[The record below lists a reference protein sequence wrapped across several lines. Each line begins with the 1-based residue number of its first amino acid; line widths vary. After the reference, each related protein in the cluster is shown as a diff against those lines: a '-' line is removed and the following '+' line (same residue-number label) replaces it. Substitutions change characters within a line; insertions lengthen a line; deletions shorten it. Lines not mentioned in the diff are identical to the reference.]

1 MKKNLN
7 QINLE
12 KKRKIH
18 FGYLYE
24 KSEKEVE
31 IESLEEKL
39 TAIKEK
45 YYNVYENQEITSE
58 DGEFDKSTLY
68 VEIADCDKE
77 NLKSIYINS
86 KKYDNENKK
95 ISIGQNSFIVAPIF
109 LVEDGKLL
117 VSPLY
122 ILNVAET
129 EEVRIVFDDKL
140 VKIKL
145 AEKDLI
151 KEKLEVEKVEAI
163 LTKPQRENKVFYFK
177 EKNKEIIN
185 QISENGEQAIG
196 IVLKDKEGNAIN
208 DVDETIYLV
217 DENDNAS
224 ITVCEEIEEE
234 KYTIT
239 MYLKYQT
246 SDYEVNESQTTK
258 KKIIVIGKGY
268 IDLYFKLS
276 KRRPDDYEAVSY
288 VRKSIMQPKKKNVEN
303 TQYKNIVENKENNG
317 NNEELKEEET
327 GENSTIEDEEKKKE
341 EIEKL
346 KQETEEMEKLKE
358 EVKSILKSKKKS

>member
-1 MKKNLN
+1 MEKSLN

-24 KSEKEVE
+24 KSEKEIE

-39 TAIKEK
+39 NAIKEK

-77 NLKSIYINS
+77 DLKSIYINS

-95 ISIGQNSFIVAPIF
+95 LSIGQNSFIVAPIF

-122 ILNVAET
+122 ILNVAEA

-140 VKIKL
+140 VKIKV

-151 KEKLEVEKVEAI
+151 KEKLEVEKVETI
-163 LTKPQRENKVFYFK
+163 KYF
-177 EKNKEIIN
+177 
-185 QISENGEQAIG
+185 
-196 IVLKDKEGNAIN
+196 
-208 DVDETIYLV
+208 
-217 DENDNAS
+217 
-224 ITVCEEIEEE
+224 
-234 KYTIT
+234 
-239 MYLKYQT
+239 
-246 SDYEVNESQTTK
+246 
-258 KKIIVIGKGY
+258 
-268 IDLYFKLS
+268 
-276 KRRPDDYEAVSY
+276 
-288 VRKSIMQPKKKNVEN
+288 
-303 TQYKNIVENKENNG
+303 
-317 NNEELKEEET
+317 
-327 GENSTIEDEEKKKE
+327 
-341 EIEKL
+341 
-346 KQETEEMEKLKE
+346 
-358 EVKSILKSKKKS
+358 ILKRKIKK